1 MTNTT
6 IQQNNEKIKENRC
19 ISNLKSEGGVAKYM
33 AVEILLESNELASD
47 ILAAN
52 GFVLIDEDG
61 FAKYDDVWKFY
72 GVAERYFAGV
82 LQRNWIS
89 SRGTPEDIHKNP
101 HTNTFTISARMS
113 LALCAIM
120 YAGRNIPEESKV
132 MQVYESLKGTRY
144 YNRAE
149 KKTKAVEKAATESA
163 KKRLAALSFV
173 EKALSDDVETVEIAP
188 NGRVLISLSGLA
200 KLVSYL
206 TDTYNVTES
215 KVDEKSEN
223 KRGINGSIAV
233 TATKDGVTQR
243 FNSMTECAKHIGSN
257 AGTISA
263 AACVPNRKVHGYEI
277 AYA

>member
-19 ISNLKSEGGVAKYM
+19 ISNLKSEGGMAKYT
-33 AVEILLESNELASD
+33 AVEILLDSNELASD

-52 GFVLIDEDG
+52 GFVLTDEDG

-89 SRGTPEDIHKNP
+89 SRSTPDDIHKNP
-101 HTNTFTISARMS
+101 HTNTLTISARMV

-132 MQVYESLKGTRY
+132 MQVYKSLQGTRY
-144 YNRAE
+144 YTRAE
-149 KKTKAVEKAATESA
+149 KKSKEVEKSAAESA

-200 KLVSYL
+200 KLVSYM

-215 KVDEKSEN
+215 KADEKSEN

-257 AGTISA
+257 ARAISA

-277 AYA
+277 AHA